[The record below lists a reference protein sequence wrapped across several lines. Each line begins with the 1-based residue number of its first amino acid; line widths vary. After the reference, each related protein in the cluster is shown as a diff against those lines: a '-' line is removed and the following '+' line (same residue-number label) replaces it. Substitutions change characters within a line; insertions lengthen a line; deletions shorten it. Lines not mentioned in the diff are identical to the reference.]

1 MDSSRLSRRGIRPV
15 NLAFHRREIRTD
27 LNFSHPF
34 AGGFMHHFNPCVH
47 PMRWA
52 LTITTTR
59 TTGADLWSS
68 RLPVLRVQVPL
79 MHLPDDLKDD
89 SVLDARRHLS

>member
-27 LNFSHPF
+27 SSHPF

-47 PMRWA
+47 PMLWA
-52 LTITTTR
+52 LTITTV
-59 TTGADLWSS
+59 ADLWSS

-79 MHLPDDLKDD
+79 MHLPGDLKDH